1 MQWNKDEKQG
11 EDTMKRFLLVMATV
25 ALLLVCASPGDAWE
39 VKVKNSCHADVE
51 IFVYGQHL
59 YFEQVDCTMKVA
71 RGETGI
77 CKLPGGICSSKIS
90 GHYYVKDAFGRTY
103 EKQLDPIFCTDT
115 GGFKTATCCWNVNA
129 EVTIPL
135 GHCRLELR

>member
-1 MQWNKDEKQG
+1 MA
-11 EDTMKRFLLVMATV
+11 TAALLVV
-25 ALLLVCASPGDAWE
+25 YSSSGEAWE

-51 IFVYGQHL
+51 IFVKGQDL
-59 YFEQVDCTMKVA
+59 TYFDSVDCKVKVA
-71 RGETGI
+71 SGETGI
-77 CKLPGGICSSKIS
+77 CRLRGGLCSSKIS